1 MNTLLARLS
10 TTAVIVLLLTVSATM
25 SSCKKPVETPVISEW
40 DTHQDPI
47 SGLEV
52 EFPKGWLKN
61 VDPKA
66 VKLYSTQAVSQK
78 FYELYSTGTTDVNDE
93 EGGVELTI
101 AMESFADAQAGTLD
115 AYKEQQLKAYEALG
129 LADEK
134 PVQVGKETGAG
145 FSYSVKV
152 SKNTTM
158 SGRKIFAVHDSVF
171 YTVSVTGFNDY
182 TKAYEPV
189 FDRMIASIKLPKPK
203 ETYKDPNAASKPSPD
218 LTKFSN
224 EFVEFMHPDNFT
236 AAPAAAKGGAVHS
249 LHLEGLRKDC
259 TIDLDIFPTKTDKGE
274 VKFDRFVEDNKAKF
288 SPKSVTAGKVD
299 GLDAKVLAASP
310 APQIDRKVFFV
321 AKGERIYRIILTWY
335 KPMAADFQ
343 PAFESVV
350 ASMKLK

>member
-129 LADEK
+129 LAD
-134 PVQVGKETGAG
+134 GKE
-145 FSYSVKV
+145 
-152 SKNTTM
+152 
-158 SGRKIFAVHDSVF
+158 
-171 YTVSVTGFNDY
+171 
-182 TKAYEPV
+182 
-189 FDRMIASIKLPKPK
+189 
-203 ETYKDPNAASKPSPD
+203 
-218 LTKFSN
+218 
-224 EFVEFMHPDNFT
+224 
-236 AAPAAAKGGAVHS
+236 
-249 LHLEGLRKDC
+249 
-259 TIDLDIFPTKTDKGE
+259 
-274 VKFDRFVEDNKAKF
+274 
-288 SPKSVTAGKVD
+288 
-299 GLDAKVLAASP
+299 
-310 APQIDRKVFFV
+310 
-321 AKGERIYRIILTWY
+321 
-335 KPMAADFQ
+335 
-343 PAFESVV
+343 
-350 ASMKLK
+350 